1 MKIYILGI
9 SGMLGSKLFQ
19 EFLKKNYKVRG
30 YSRTV
35 PKKFLKY
42 KTKIDSNIN
51 IENITKLKKKII
63 KFRPKFIIN
72 CIGVIKKKIIKSD
85 EKKIFYIN
93 SVLPHEINKISNIIN
108 SRLIHFSTDCVFD
121 GKKGNYNEND
131 LPNADDIYGMSKA
144 FGEVNSNNALTIR
157 TSIIGHEL
165 GSKNSLL
172 EWFLHL
178 DKKEC
183 YGFTDAYF
191 SGLPTIEIF
200 NFIEKFILKNKKING
215 IYNLSA
221 SKISKYSLLKKI
233 SKIYSKK
240 IKIIKNNDLKID
252 RSLNSKKIKKLINYK
267 SPSWDNLIKNMYIN
281 HNKDLS

>member
-1 MKIYILGI
+1 
-9 SGMLGSKLFQ
+9 MLGSKLFE

-30 YSRTV
+30 CSRTI
-35 PKKFLKY
+35 PKKFLKH
-42 KTKIDSNIN
+42 KAKIDSNMN
-51 IENITKLKKKII
+51 VENIIKLKEKIF
-63 KFRPKFIIN
+63 KFKPNVIIN
-72 CIGVIKKKIIKSD
+72 CIGVIKQKIIKSD

-108 SRLIHFSTDCVFD
+108 SRLIHFSTDCVFN
-121 GKKGNYNEND
+121 GKKGNYNENS
-131 LPNADDIYGMSKA
+131 LPNAGDIYGMSKA
-144 FGEVNSNNALTIR
+144 LGEVHSKNVLTIR

-165 GSKNSLL
+165 SSKNSLL

-178 DKKEC
+178 DQNKC
-183 YGFTDAYF
+183 FGFTDAYF

-215 IYNLSA
+215 VYNLSA
-221 SKISKYSLLKKI
+221 SKISKFNLLKKI
-233 SKIYSKK
+233 SKVYSKK

-252 RSLNSKKIKKLINYK
+252 RSLNSKKIKRLVNYK

-281 HNKDLS
+281 HNKDLR

>member
-1 MKIYILGI
+1 
-9 SGMLGSKLFQ
+9 MLGSKLFQ

-35 PKKFLKY
+35 PKKFLKH

-72 CIGVIKKKIIKSD
+72 CIGVIKQKIIKSD

-93 SVLPHEINKISNIIN
+93 SVLPHEINKISKIIN
-108 SRLIHFSTDCVFD
+108 SRLIHFSTDCVFN

-267 SPSWDNLIKNMYIN
+267 SPSWDNLIKNMYMN

>member
-72 CIGVIKKKIIKSD
+72 CIGVIKQKIIKSD

-200 NFIEKFILKNKKING
+200 NFIEKFIIKNKKING

>member
-1 MKIYILGI
+1 
-9 SGMLGSKLFQ
+9 MLGSKLFQ

-72 CIGVIKKKIIKSD
+72 CIGVIKQKIIKSD

-200 NFIEKFILKNKKING
+200 NFIEKFIIKNKKING

>member
-72 CIGVIKKKIIKSD
+72 CIGVIKQKIIKSD

-93 SVLPHEINKISNIIN
+93 SVLPHEINKISKIIN

-200 NFIEKFILKNKKING
+200 NFIEKFIIKNKKING